1 MNTSDVSLIIFT
13 LLAQMSV
20 GAFLLLGAVHFFAA
34 RQAGVE
40 EADKMSDRA
49 LLPIGVVLVAGFLAS
64 LLHLGDPFNA
74 PRAISNLGTSWLS
87 REILFGVLFA
97 VAGFAFAILQ
107 WRKIL
112 TPTVR
117 NIIAVVAGLL
127 GLGLVYTMS
136 MVYFSLPSV
145 PGWNTL
151 ATPLWFF
158 ATTFLLGALS
168 IGVAF
173 VANYTLLKRKNDP
186 ALETQVRLLNGSLRW
201 LSLVAIVMAGVHFI
215 VTPLFTASLAVTD
228 TPASQETAGLLLG
241 DFGLVFGLR
250 LILVFIGAGVLGLFI
265 YQNAVREDRVNTVS
279 LLAYGAFATV
289 LVAELLGRF
298 LFYATYARD
307 GLM

>member
-1 MNTSDVSLIIFT
+1 MNTSDWSLVIFT
-13 LLAQMSV
+13 LFAQMSV

-34 RQAGVE
+34 RAAGVE

-49 LLPIGVVLVAGFLAS
+49 LVPIGAVLIAGFVAS
-64 LLHLGDPFNA
+64 LLHLGNPLNA
-74 PRAISNLGTSWLS
+74 PRALTHLGSSWLS

-97 VAGFAFAILQ
+97 GAGFVFTILQ

-112 TPTVR
+112 SPTVR
-117 NIIAVVAGLL
+117 NLIAVVAGIL

-136 MVYFSLPSV
+136 MVYYTLPAV

-151 ATPLWFF
+151 ATPVSFF

-173 VANYTLLKRKNDP
+173 VANYAYLKRKADAN
-186 ALETQVRLLNGSLRW
+186 EKQVELLNGSLRW
-201 LSLVAIVMAGVHFI
+201 LTLLAIVMAGVHF
-215 VTPLFTASLAVTD
+215 VVAPLFTASLAVVG
-228 TPASQETAGLLLG
+228 TPAATETASLLLEQYG
-241 DFGLVFGLR
+241 WLLALRFALVF
-250 LILVFIGAGVLGLFI
+250 VGAGILGLFL
-265 YQNAVREDRVNTVS
+265 YQNAVRADRLRAVS
-279 LLAYGAFATV
+279 VLAYTAFVTV
-289 LVAELLGRF
+289 FASELAGRF

>member
-1 MNTSDVSLIIFT
+1 MNTSDLSLVIFT
-13 LLAQMSV
+13 LLAQMAV

-34 RQAGVE
+34 RAAGIK

-49 LLPIGVVLVAGFLAS
+49 LLPIGVVLFAGFLAS
-64 LLHLGDPFNA
+64 LFHLGDLLNA
-74 PRAISNLGTSWLS
+74 PRAITHLGSSWLS

-97 VAGFAFAILQ
+97 ITGFGFAILQ

-112 TPTVR
+112 SPTIR
-117 NIIAVVAGLL
+117 NVIAIITGLL

-136 MVYFSLPSV
+136 MVYFSLPAV

-168 IGVAF
+168 LGAAF
-173 VANYTLLKRKNDP
+173 VANYAYLKRKGDA

-201 LSLVAIVMAGVHFI
+201 LSLLAIAMAGVHFI
-215 VTPLFTASLAVTD
+215 VTPLFAASLAVTN
-228 TPASQETAGLLLG
+228 TPAARVTAGLLLG
-241 DFGLVFGLR
+241 EFGWLFVVRLVLVF
-250 LILVFIGAGVLGLFI
+250 VGAGILGLFL
-265 YQNAVREDRVNTVS
+265 YQGAVRQNRVRTVS
-279 LLAYGAFATV
+279 LLAYIAFATV
-289 LVAELLGRF
+289 LVSELLGRF
-298 LFYATYARD
+298 LFYAAYARD

>member
-1 MNTSDVSLIIFT
+1 MNTSDWSLVLFT

-34 RQAGVE
+34 RAAGVE

-49 LLPIGVVLVAGFLAS
+49 LLPIGVVLVAGFVAS
-64 LLHLGDPFNA
+64 LLHLGNPLNA
-74 PRAISNLGTSWLS
+74 PRALTHIGSSWLS

-97 VAGFAFAILQ
+97 VTGFVFAILQ
-107 WRKIL
+107 WRKIF

-117 NIIAVVAGLL
+117 NLIAFVAGLL

-136 MVYFSLPSV
+136 MVYYSMPAI

-173 VANYTLLKRKNDP
+173 VANYTILKRRGDA
-186 ALETQVRLLNGSLRW
+186 ALETQVNLLRGSLRW
-201 LSLVAIVMAGVHFI
+201 LSLLAILMAGVHFV

-228 TPASQETAGLLLG
+228 TVASNETANMLLG
-241 DFGLVFGLR
+241 DFGLLFALR
-250 LILVFIGAGVLGLFI
+250 MLLVFVGAGVLGLFL
-265 YQNAVREDRVNTVS
+265 YQSAVRQDRVGTVS
-279 LLAYGAFATV
+279 LLAYTAFATV
-289 LVAELLGRF
+289 LASEFIGRF

>member
-1 MNTSDVSLIIFT
+1 MNTSDWSLVIFT

-34 RQAGVE
+34 RAAGIE

-49 LLPIGVVLVAGFLAS
+49 LLPIGAVLVAGFIAS
-64 LLHLGDPFNA
+64 LLHLGNPLNA
-74 PRAISNLGTSWLS
+74 PRALTHIGSSWLS

-97 VAGFAFAILQ
+97 IAGFLFAVLQ

-112 TPTVR
+112 SPTLR
-117 NIIAVVAGLL
+117 NLIAIVAGLL
-127 GLGLVYTMS
+127 GLGLVFTMS
-136 MVYFSLPSV
+136 MVYYSLPAV

-173 VANYTLLKRKNDP
+173 VANYTILKRKSDA
-186 ALETQVRLLNGSLRW
+186 ALETQVSLLNGSLRW
-201 LSLVAIVMAGVHFI
+201 LSLVAIVMAGVHFV
-215 VTPLFTASLAVTD
+215 VTPLFTASLATTN
-228 TPASQETAGLLLG
+228 TPAAQETASMLLGEFGLL
-241 DFGLVFGLR
+241 FALR
-250 LILVFIGAGVLGLFI
+250 MILVFVGAGILGLFL
-265 YQNAVREDRVNTVS
+265 YQNAVREDRIATVS
-279 LLAYGAFATV
+279 LLAYTAFLTV
-289 LVAELLGRF
+289 LASELLGRF

>member
-1 MNTSDVSLIIFT
+1 MNTSDWSLVIFT
-13 LLAQMSV
+13 LLAQMAV
-20 GAFLLLGAVHFFAA
+20 GAFLLLGIVHFLAA
-34 RQAGVE
+34 RAAGVE

-49 LLPIGVVLVAGFLAS
+49 LLPIGVVLVAGFVAS

-74 PRAISNLGTSWLS
+74 PRAITHIGSSWLS

-97 VAGFAFAILQ
+97 GTGFVFAVLQ

-112 TPTVR
+112 SPTVR
-117 NIIAVVAGLL
+117 NLIAFVAGLL

-136 MVYFSLPSV
+136 MVYYSMPAI

-173 VANYTLLKRKNDP
+173 VANYAILKRRGDA
-186 ALETQVRLLNGSLRW
+186 ALDTQVSLLRGSLRW
-201 LSLVAIVMAGVHFI
+201 LSLLAIIMAGVHFV
-215 VTPLFTASLAVTD
+215 VTPLFATSLAVTD
-228 TPASQETAGLLLG
+228 TAAARETANLLLG
-241 DFGLVFGLR
+241 DFGLLFVLR
-250 LILVFIGAGVLGLFI
+250 LLLIFVGAAVLGLFL
-265 YQNAVREDRVNTVS
+265 YQNAVREDRVRAVS
-279 LLAYGAFATV
+279 LLAYTAFFTV
-289 LVAELLGRF
+289 LASELIGRF